1 LTPRLDRGILL
12 TVSGIIV
19 YDSWKDIMQH
29 KKEEYFNKISEYIE
43 NYWHRYGVSPTTRAI
58 ADGTDLSNSTVSRY
72 LQYMRDKGM
81 IDYRGHRSLRTKRQI
96 AGDAGRTSVPLLG
109 AVACGVPKLAEENI
123 EEYVDLPVSLFGR
136 GSFYLLRAD
145 GKSMINAGI
154 GPGDLVLV
162 RAQDTAEPGQ
172 IVVAL
177 MDTEATLKRY
187 FPEPEKKRVRLHP
200 ENDSMEDIYVPSC
213 EIQGVA
219 VKVIKDLH

>member
-1 LTPRLDRGILL
+1 
-12 TVSGIIV
+12 
-19 YDSWKDIMQH
+19 MQH
-29 KKEEYFNKISEYIE
+29 KKEEYINRISEYIE

-81 IDYRGHRSLRTKRQI
+81 IDYRGHRCLRTKRQI
-96 AGDAGRTSVPLLG
+96 ADAAGRTSVPLLG

-136 GSFYLLRAD
+136 GSFYLLMAD
-145 GKSMINAGI
+145 GESMTGAGI

-187 FPEPEKKRVRLHP
+187 YPEPEKKRIRLHP
-200 ENDSMEDIYVPSC
+200 ENDSMEDIYVSDC